1 MHKRINEALRAWI
14 TRRRRKDAVRE
25 MDALRT
31 ALPKV
36 NTDEVVRWIHHDRKQ
51 GH

>member
-1 MHKRINEALRAWI
+1 
-14 TRRRRKDAVRE
+14 VRE

-31 ALPKV
+31 VLPKV
-36 NTDEVVRWIHHDRKQ
+36 NTDEVVRWIRQDRK